1 MMSSA
6 AKVILTIHCGR
17 GSGQGVA
24 FFSLAGMLRFILY
37 HYNIQIISL

>member
-1 MMSSA
+1 VA
-6 AKVILTIHCGR
+6 EVLDKV
-17 GSGQGVA
+17 VDA